1 VQNKD
6 ENSIVTQQQL
16 QVELWPVEKLKPY
29 PGNPRINDN
38 AVDAVATSI
47 KTFGF
52 RVPIIVDRDGV
63 IIAGHTRLKA
73 AQKLG
78 LSQVPVHMAA
88 DLDDAAAKALRLA
101 DNKTAEHASW
111 DLELL
116 PVELRDLQGL
126 DWNLLDLGFSEDEL
140 AKLLEDAEP
149 FEGQTDP
156 DEIPDVPED
165 AVSKTGE
172 IYTLGRHKLLC
183 GSATNKEDM
192 QRLMGDDRADLWLVD
207 PPYNVSYTGKT
218 KDALTIENDHMQD
231 EEFLQFLT
239 DASTVAN
246 DFMREGAVFYIWHAD
261 SEGYNFR
268 SAVKLAGWK
277 LRQCLVWA
285 KQHMV
290 IGRQDYHWKHEPCLY
305 GWKDGAAHYWGSDR
319 CQTTVLE
326 FDRPSRSADHPTMK
340 PVALFAYQIKNS
352 CRPEGMVLDSFCG
365 SGTTI
370 LACEQTG
377 RTAYAVELDPKYCDV
392 IRRRWAQFVHGEDCD
407 WEKLTPI
414 LQAE

>member
-6 ENSIVTQQQL
+6 ENSIATQPQL

-111 DLELL
+111 DLDLL

-140 AKLLEDAEP
+140 AKLLDDAEP
-149 FEGQTDP
+149 FEGQTNP
-156 DEIPDVPED
+156 DEIPDIPED
-165 AVSKTGE
+165 AVSKSGE

-192 QRLMGDDRADLWLVD
+192 LRLMGDDRADLWLVD

-239 DASTVAN
+239 DACTVAN
-246 DFMREGAVFYIWHAD
+246 DFMREGAAFYIWHAD

-268 SAVKLAGWK
+268 SAVKLTGWK

-326 FDRPSRSADHPTMK
+326 FDRPSRSTDHPTMK

-352 CRPEGMVLDSFCG
+352 CRPDGIVLDSFCG
-365 SGTTI
+365 SGTTV

-377 RTAYAVELDPKYCDV
+377 RTARAVELDPKYCDV

>member
-1 VQNKD
+1 MYAIR
-6 ENSIVTQQQL
+6 S
-16 QVELWPVEKLKPY
+16 Y
-29 PGNPRINDN
+29 YAGNPRINDN

-172 IYTLGRHKLLC
+172 IYTLGRHKLR
-183 GSATNKEDM
+183 N
-192 QRLMGDDRADLWLVD
+192 
-207 PPYNVSYTGKT
+207 
-218 KDALTIENDHMQD
+218 
-231 EEFLQFLT
+231 
-239 DASTVAN
+239 
-246 DFMREGAVFYIWHAD
+246 
-261 SEGYNFR
+261 NF
-268 SAVKLAGWK
+268 V
-277 LRQCLVWA
+277 
-285 KQHMV
+285 
-290 IGRQDYHWKHEPCLY
+290 
-305 GWKDGAAHYWGSDR
+305 
-319 CQTTVLE
+319 
-326 FDRPSRSADHPTMK
+326 
-340 PVALFAYQIKNS
+340 
-352 CRPEGMVLDSFCG
+352 
-365 SGTTI
+365 
-370 LACEQTG
+370 
-377 RTAYAVELDPKYCDV
+377 
-392 IRRRWAQFVHGEDCD
+392 
-407 WEKLTPI
+407 
-414 LQAE
+414 